1 MQIKSLDTK
10 EGVRQMNIIC
20 NKCAKGRN
28 CVNGRFCTVMGV
40 YVEHHEEPPCESMR
54 RKEARKG

>member
-1 MQIKSLDTK
+1 
-10 EGVRQMNIIC
+10 MNIIC

-28 CVNGRFCTVMGV
+28 CVNGRFCTVMGM
-40 YVEHHEEPPCESMR
+40 YVEHREEPPCESMR